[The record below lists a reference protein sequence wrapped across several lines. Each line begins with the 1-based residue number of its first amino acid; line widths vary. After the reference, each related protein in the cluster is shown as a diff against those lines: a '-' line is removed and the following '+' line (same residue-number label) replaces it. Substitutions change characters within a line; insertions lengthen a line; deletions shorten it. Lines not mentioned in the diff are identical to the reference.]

1 VDQALAKEDAASSMP
16 ASTMLEYLSIQFGD
30 TGISRTNSFKEAERS
45 SESNLIPHRSWSSLT
60 TVSPGL
66 EISRE
71 TVTTVTMAPNAHRRH
86 PQKKYLP
93 EREPSYDLA
102 HYLKNTGPPVRR
114 KEPVN
119 RKLTKPKTGLR
130 LFGHRKRDSR

>member
-1 VDQALAKEDAASSMP
+1 MP
-16 ASTMLEYLSIQFGD
+16 ASTMLEYLSIQFGNPR
-30 TGISRTNSFKEAERS
+30 ISRTNSLKEAERS
-45 SESNLIPHRSWSSLT
+45 SKSNLLPHRSWSSLAI
-60 TVSPGL
+60 VSPGL

-71 TVTTVTMAPNAHRRH
+71 TVMTVISAPNAHRRY

-102 HYLKNTGPPVRR
+102 HYLKNSGPPVRR
-114 KEPVN
+114 EEPVN